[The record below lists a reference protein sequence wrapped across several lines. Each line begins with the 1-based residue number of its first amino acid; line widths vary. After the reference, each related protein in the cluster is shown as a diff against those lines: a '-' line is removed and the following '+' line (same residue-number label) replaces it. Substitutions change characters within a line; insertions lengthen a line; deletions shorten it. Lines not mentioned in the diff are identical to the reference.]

1 MTGVAAAHDIA
12 VVMPVLNAER
22 TLRRALDSIAKQS
35 GAVDIVLIDGGS
47 HDATWSIATSSPGVR
62 AISAP
67 GSSIYEA
74 INRGIAETSR
84 AAVALVNADDV
95 LLPGAFAAWSEA
107 LARDRAAGVAR
118 GQPEFLL
125 EDADG
130 TLAPQQRDRRDIVK
144 LSLDLVLRGPCAINA
159 LCIRRAAFD
168 RIGLFDPRYRI
179 AADRDWMLRAWLARE
194 RIVEIAAPVYRYIA
208 HPGSL
213 TLDPA
218 RRSYAAIRREH
229 LTMAESYLARRDL
242 PADVAT
248 AIRTWHAAETAM
260 LSLDALRSSR
270 WGEIV
275 RVTSRAFR
283 VSPGWPGAALR
294 EFGAWR
300 RGRR

>member
-22 TLRRALDSIAKQS
+22 TLRRALDSIAQPS
-35 GAVDIVLIDGGS
+35 MAADIVLVDGGS
-47 HDATWSIATSSPGVR
+47 HDATWSIATLSPGVR

-74 INRGIAETSR
+74 INRGIAETSH
-84 AAVALVNADDV
+84 AAIALVNADDV
-95 LLPGAFAAWSEA
+95 LLPGAFAAWGEA
-107 LARDRAAGVAR
+107 LARDPAAGIVR
-118 GQPEFLL
+118 GQPEFAL

-130 TLAPQQRDRRDIVK
+130 TLAPQRLDRRDIGK

-168 RIGLFDPRYRI
+168 RIGPFDPRYRI

-194 RIVEIAAPVYRYIA
+194 RIVEIGAPVYRYVA
-208 HPGSL
+208 HSGSL

-218 RRSYAAIRREH
+218 RRSFAAIRREH
-229 LTMAESYLARRDL
+229 LRMAEGYLAHCDL
-242 PADVAT
+242 PPDMAT
-248 AIRTWHAAETAM
+248 AIRTWHAAEAAM

-270 WGEIV
+270 WGELV

-283 VSPGWPGAALR
+283 LSPGWPGVALR